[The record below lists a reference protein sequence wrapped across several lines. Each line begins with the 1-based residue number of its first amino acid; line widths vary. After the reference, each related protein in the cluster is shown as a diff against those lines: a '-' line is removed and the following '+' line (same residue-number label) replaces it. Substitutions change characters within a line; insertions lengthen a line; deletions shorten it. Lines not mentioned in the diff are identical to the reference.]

1 MIKKHHG
8 NALLVELLIVVF
20 FFMIASTI
28 LLRVF
33 AAARIQSDRAGLTT
47 QALTDAQ
54 NTAERLYAFGDDA
67 EGALRKLGFESD
79 DEGWI
84 RVCEGYTVRVTDEI
98 DSRDAG
104 TMIRY
109 AVRADAGGEALLTLP
124 VAVYREVAP

>member
-8 NALLVELLIVVF
+8 NALLVELLIVVL
-20 FFMIASTI
+20 FFMLASTV

-54 NTAERLYAFGDDA
+54 NTADRLYAFGDDT
-67 EGALRKLGFESD
+67 EGALGPLGFESD
-79 DEGWI
+79 GEGWI
-84 RVCEGYTVRVTDEI
+84 RVCEGYTVRVTGESE
-98 DSRDAG
+98 SRGAG
-104 TMIRY
+104 EMIRY
-109 AVRADAGGEALLTLP
+109 AVRADAGEDELLTLP